1 MSGRWF
7 GAFGRAGLFVRRLW
21 SGVSLCHFEERVEG
35 EKRGG
40 ERGSD
45 VYISGS

>member
-1 MSGRWF
+1 MGDGLELLDELGCLFGGCGRVL
-7 GAFGRAGLFVRRLW
+7 ACVILRREL
-21 SGVSLCHFEERVEG
+21 R
-35 EKRGG
+35 EKKEGG